1 MLFGIAG
8 SRMSARLRTQVFP
21 RFLYF
26 FETLANRLLAQV
38 FGALMQQETTF
49 FDDPKVRSTQPAHM
63 RVFAG
68 KPLF

>member
-21 RFLYF
+21 RLLF
-26 FETLANRLLAQV
+26 FSETLVNRLLAQV

-49 FDDPKVRSTQPAHM
+49 FDDPKVRSTQPAHLC
-63 RVFAG
+63 VLAG